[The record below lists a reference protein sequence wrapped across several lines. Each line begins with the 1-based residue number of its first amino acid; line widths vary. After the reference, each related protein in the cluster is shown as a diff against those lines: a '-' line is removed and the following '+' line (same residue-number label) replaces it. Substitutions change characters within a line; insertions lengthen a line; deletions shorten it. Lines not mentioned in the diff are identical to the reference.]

1 MDRFL
6 CIDWHCPLEDLIDAT
21 FINGERLEKESVMH
35 KIMTGN
41 FVDPFKNIEED
52 YKNIELNL
60 LKDIDPDIKEEIN
73 NDNEIIVKQKWDC
86 EHEDTQKVK
95 AYVPGIVKAIFKFP
109 KKSKLDKEQQ
119 AMCLR
124 VLLRFSESDKPKIT
138 KAQREEL
145 QKYLDL
151 QQIIS
156 QEQDEFLEFAKSKWT
171 ERSFKI
177 KCEDFINLHWKLK
190 LQHIYKL
197 PRYYTEVTTIP
208 FVTDKNIEVQFISN
222 CLELGTLQEIILP
235 TFTRPYMLRVN
246 SKQLQKT
253 YFPKK
258 NTFQK
263 SSASFK
269 LPVSEDV
276 NCQKLAEDNNVD
288 LVISS
293 SGLNCLVNNIGP
305 TYPNSWILP
314 IVIKKH
320 NDKNVIYIDK
330 PGPPVANTIPE
341 KNTWVY
347 KYILKYYFSSIKNS
361 TLKNENIEEDNIF
374 GDIHSEKLLKIEEE
388 YENISTECNN
398 EITSNV
404 SEKNRNFEEI
414 STQKNIGNNDNVSA
428 NEGKNICCISFIS
441 LKHKDTTNKSFETTE
456 DRISYNLF
464 SIGPQPTEQNNLMKN
479 IKKYRILVRTKI
491 HGFEILE
498 NKEKRLLILT
508 PKLEH
513 QPDLGAEAVTLE
525 EALKQWIS
533 LIFRPHT
540 FLARVR
546 ISSKTS
552 EMLQIEYRTAMSI
565 RNEIQRLYNM
575 KVEDSLVT
583 LHNVIQSLTNLSPG
597 RYLMRHTIRN
607 GAFIAVSKPVENPG
621 KNIFDMHTLYSEKF
635 HTLLNSPWITLD
647 KTLPTPMLK
656 CFERMP
662 AMFHPV
668 NKRTFANKKGNTSA
682 TGVIRRSLRNKK
694 KK

>member
-1 MDRFL
+1 MVSRKLLSYGVEINDR
-6 CIDWHCPLEDLIDAT
+6 HCPLEDLIDAT

-145 QKYLDL
+145 Q
-151 QQIIS
+151 
-156 QEQDEFLEFAKSKWT
+156 
-171 ERSFKI
+171 
-177 KCEDFINLHWKLK
+177 N
-190 LQHIYKL
+190 
-197 PRYYTEVTTIP
+197 
-208 FVTDKNIEVQFISN
+208 
-222 CLELGTLQEIILP
+222 
-235 TFTRPYMLRVN
+235 
-246 SKQLQKT
+246 
-253 YFPKK
+253 
-258 NTFQK
+258 
-263 SSASFK
+263 
-269 LPVSEDV
+269 EDV

-428 NEGKNICCISFIS
+428 NE
-441 LKHKDTTNKSFETTE
+441 DTTNKSFETTE

-540 FLARVR
+540 FLARGG
-546 ISSKTS
+546 SKTFS
-552 EMLQIEYRTAMSI
+552 QVLGESSASHKYKF
-565 RNEIQRLYNM
+565 LYYLSTPHLRQGLL
-575 KVEDSLVT
+575 E
-583 LHNVIQSLTNLSPG
+583 SLTDEFTSRP
-597 RYLMRHTIRN
+597 R
-607 GAFIAVSKPVENPG
+607 
-621 KNIFDMHTLYSEKF
+621 
-635 HTLLNSPWITLD
+635 
-647 KTLPTPMLK
+647 TLPCVLL
-656 CFERMP
+656 P
-662 AMFHPV
+662 ATYYSTTIKRIYQPV
-668 NKRTFANKKGNTSA
+668 AP
-682 TGVIRRSLRNKK
+682 
-694 KK
+694 